1 MLMNPELIKFA
12 NGNTDFYEAAV
23 TCFADNDMSSEKKN
37 LTHTAFLAE
46 VEHKAGISREGNDI
60 NAWIA
65 HPSVGWAAMSIVN
78 ATIRAIVPVT
88 ILPDFDIFSEMRTV
102 GYGDLVKFTVEP
114 RSFFLTSL
122 GGKGERN
129 TFRVRKFAQDIE
141 LHPVQHMITVYRNMY
156 NVLAGKTNIVDFL
169 SWVLL
174 SIRTDMYTQAL
185 GVLNDG
191 LTSIPV
197 GSLNV
202 NGAFDMKTLVK
213 MCETVEFRN
222 GGVKPV
228 IAGSATALMNVLPD
242 STSGYRMN
250 VDGEGNGKIDL
261 IRNIMG
267 YSVLKL
273 GNAVTKAGNL
283 ILPDNKLYVIS
294 PSQDKLVKGVMVN
307 QLSNSNDFYANADLT
322 QDYTFRLEYNFAY
335 ASSAFAG
342 TYTIA

>member
-46 VEHKAGISREGNDI
+46 VEHKAGIFREDNDI

-78 ATIRAIVPVT
+78 ATIRAIIPVT
-88 ILPDFDIFSEMRTV
+88 VLPDFDIFSEMRTV

-141 LHPVQHMITVYRNMY
+141 LHPVQHMITVHRNMY

-202 NGAFDMKTLVK
+202 NGAFNMKILVK
-213 MCETVEFRN
+213 ICETVEFRN

-228 IAGSATALMNVLPD
+228 IAGSATALMNALPD

-250 VDGEGNGKIDL
+250 VNGEGNGKIDL

-267 YSVLKL
+267 YNVLKL
-273 GNAVTKAGNL
+273 GNAVTKAGDL